1 MRILL
6 VTDAWPPQ
14 INGVAH
20 TLSYITDL
28 IRREH
33 DITVLNPY
41 VEGSETLPILI
52 HNIPVVTNA
61 ADLADR
67 YLGACLPDRV
77 HIATEGPLG
86 FAVRQLCRK
95 NRISYNTSYHTR
107 IADYGWL
114 LYKVPAFM
122 TWAYIRWFHM
132 CSRKV
137 LVTTRSITRELGL
150 SNCMVWGRGV
160 DAELFYPE
168 PETKPRGE
176 RTIITVGRVSRD
188 KNLDD
193 FCRIRGYKKILV
205 GGGPYLAAL
214 RAKYPDV
221 EFTGL
226 VPHGE
231 LRRMYARADVFV
243 FPSRLDTF
251 GLVILEAMACGLP
264 VAAYDVPSPSD
275 IVRNGAT
282 GYLGDNLEENI
293 ENAFGNLDYVSAGA
307 LAYARSQSWDSI
319 AEQFVNHLA

>member
-1 MRILL
+1 MKILL

-20 TLSYITDL
+20 TLSYITGL
-28 IRREH
+28 IRKEH

-41 VEGSETLPILI
+41 VEGSETFPVRL
-52 HNIPVVTNA
+52 HNIPIVTNA
-61 ADLADR
+61 ADLAGRHFDTHS
-67 YLGACLPDRV
+67 PDRV

-86 FAVRQLCRK
+86 FAARQLCKR
-95 NRISYNTSYHTR
+95 NGIRYNTSYHTR

-114 LYKVPAFM
+114 LYKVPAFL
-122 TWAYIRWFHM
+122 TWAYVRWFHTG
-132 CSRKV
+132 SRKV
-137 LVTTRSITRELGL
+137 LVTTRSITRQLGL

-160 DAELFYPE
+160 DTELFYPE
-168 PETKPRGE
+168 RSGRPRKE
-176 RTIITVGRVSRD
+176 KTIISVGRVSRD

-193 FCRIRGYKKILV
+193 FCRIRGYRKILV
-205 GGGPYLAAL
+205 GGGPYLDTL

-221 EFTGL
+221 EFTGP

-231 LRRMYARADVFV
+231 LRRMYAQADVFV

-264 VAAYDVPSPSD
+264 VAGYDVPSPSD
-275 IVRNGAT
+275 IVRHGVT

-293 ENAFGNLDYVSAGA
+293 KNAFANLEDVSAGA
-307 LAYARSQSWDSI
+307 LAYARSQSWRSI
-319 AEQFVNHLA
+319 AEQFVNHLI